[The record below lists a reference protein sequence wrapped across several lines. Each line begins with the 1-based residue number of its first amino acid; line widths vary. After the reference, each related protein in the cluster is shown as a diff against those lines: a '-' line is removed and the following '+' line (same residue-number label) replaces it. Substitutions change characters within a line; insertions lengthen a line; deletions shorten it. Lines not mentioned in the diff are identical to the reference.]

1 MAPTAVV
8 IPLYIYPVPGAWDP
22 LVQTARANPL
32 VPFVAIVNPNNGPGT
47 TVLPDA
53 SYQAALAALCAEPNI
68 TLLGYV
74 HCVWC
79 KRDAPEIES
88 DIDTYACWAAESGGR
103 FGVRGIFIDE
113 APWDPCHR
121 AYMRQL
127 AQYIRTTFQ
136 EETGAPGTVCYNPGV
151 VVDQAYLEDCD
162 LAVVFEQSHKEW
174 YAYFLRKGLVQ
185 IPYNL
190 RSKCVAM
197 VHSFGQLE
205 GLEPGSPTDPAH
217 PGAAAGECAD
227 GGDGDSKG
235 HGHGHGHKGHG
246 RKASIELDGAHA
258 GGAAKAA
265 TAVTDQIT
273 QLGFGGVFLTEQVG
287 GYSHFPETWDTV
299 ARRLTQ
305 TQTQAR
311 STRF

>member
-1 MAPTAVV
+1 MAPTAIV
-8 IPLYIYPVPGAWDP
+8 IPLYIYPSPGAWDP
-22 LVQTARANPL
+22 LIRTAKANPL
-32 VPFVAIVNPNNGPGT
+32 VPFVAIVNPNNGPGN

-53 SYQAALAALCAEPNI
+53 CYQSALAELCTIPNI

-79 KRDAPEIES
+79 KRDSPEIES
-88 DIDTYACWAAESGGR
+88 DIDTYACWAAESQGR
-103 FGVRGIFIDE
+103 FGVAGIFIDE

-121 AYMRQL
+121 PYMSNL
-127 AQYIRTTFQ
+127 AQYIRKTFE
-136 EETGAPGTVCYNPGV
+136 EETGTPGLVCYNPGV
-151 VVDQAYLEDCD
+151 VVDQGYLEDCD

-205 GLEPGSPTDPAH
+205 GLEPTSPTSPH
-217 PGAAAGECAD
+217 SPNSPNSPNHRNGN
-227 GGDGDSKG
+227 G
-235 HGHGHGHKGHG
+235 HGHGHGRHG
-246 RKASIELDGAHA
+246 SIELDGSHA
-258 GGAAKAA
+258 GGVAKAA
-265 TAVTDQIT
+265 IAVTDQIT

-299 ARRLTQ
+299 AERLTQ